1 MNLFMAYQKQKISSE
16 PWSQTNKNAIVQI
29 LRS

>member
-1 MNLFMAYQKQKISSE
+1 MAYQKQKISSE